1 MSMLTPK
8 QFSEQFSAGTLPK
21 FDAMVSFSSLEHSGL
36 GRYGD
41 GLNPWADLI
50 TMAKVWCA
58 LKPNGRALVGV
69 PSGPDSIWVRTPEVN
84 VDAVPTDRNRSFK

>member
-1 MSMLTPK
+1 MSILNPK
-8 QFSEQFSAGTLPK
+8 QFSGRFLAGNLEP

-50 TMAKVWCA
+50 TMAK
-58 LKPNGRALVGV
+58 G
-69 PSGPDSIWVRTPEVN
+69 SIL
-84 VDAVPTDRNRSFK
+84 